1 MPADERDGPGH
12 DPTGLDH
19 ARSVARALGGAAP
32 PRGGQPAQ
40 RWRRRPPRG
49 LEPGASGAFPDERDP
64 QLLDATIGRL
74 VAEHGWTSDVAV
86 HALFARWDS
95 IVGNEVAQH
104 CRPESYTDGQ
114 LVVRADSTAWATEV
128 RLLAPTVVRRLN
140 EELGDQT
147 VLRVQVVGPAQPS
160 WRKGRRA
167 VRGGRGPRDTYG

>member
-1 MPADERDGPGH
+1 MPADERDEPRH

-19 ARSVARALGGAAP
+19 ARSVARALGAAAP
-32 PRGGQPAQ
+32 PLGQPAR
-40 RWRRRPPRG
+40 RWRRRPQRS

-74 VAEHGWTSDVAV
+74 VAEHGWAGDVAV
-86 HALFARWDS
+86 HGLFARWDS
-95 IVGNEVAQH
+95 IVGTDVAAH
-104 CRPESYTDGQ
+104 CRPESYADGQ

-147 VLRVQVVGPAQPS
+147 VLRVQVVGPAQSS
-160 WRKGRRA
+160 WRKGRRS